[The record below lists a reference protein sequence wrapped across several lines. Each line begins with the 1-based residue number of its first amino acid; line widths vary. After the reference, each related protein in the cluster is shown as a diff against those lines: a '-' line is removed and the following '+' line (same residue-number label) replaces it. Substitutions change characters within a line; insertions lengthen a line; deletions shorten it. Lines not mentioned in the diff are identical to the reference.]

1 MGERIIYTT
10 AYARAY
16 THIRLRVKTAKAG
29 GKTRM
34 EESEMDARTAP
45 RHTHTRK
52 RSQVHATIHDIK
64 EEAGHFL
71 HRSFNWKAAEGEPRD
86 FQTLATPSPLF

>member
-1 MGERIIYTT
+1 
-10 AYARAY
+10 
-16 THIRLRVKTAKAG
+16 
-29 GKTRM
+29 M
-34 EESEMDARTAP
+34 EEKEMDARTAS
-45 RHTHTRK
+45 RHTHTHTHTHK